1 MIKNKRKVFVS
12 FSLAVLFACIL
23 VFSCLMFSGCSKE
36 QDFSYM
42 VSSSYVPTSIE
53 VFEDEFGINSLKQP
67 TSSPIKILQLTD
79 IHIGNGPLTLKKD
92 KLAIEAV
99 CKMIES
105 TNPDLIILSGDLVY
119 PVALMTGTDDNL
131 TALKVLSRVVEK
143 YKTPWTICFGN
154 HDAEG
159 SAKYSKSE
167 LCDYLESAELS
178 NCLFQRGQSNLD
190 GMGNHIINLYN
201 SNGEFNSSVFLF
213 DNGMYNGE
221 TQLSG
226 YMEITQSQTDWYE
239 QNVKTMSEKF
249 GETIGSYVF
258 YHVPG
263 KEYKE
268 AWTEY
273 KSGESENVKLIYGYA
288 NEDNEKIS
296 CPSELGTFWNKV
308 KELGSTR
315 AIFCGHDHLNDF
327 SLEYYGIR
335 LTYGKSIDYTA
346 YAFQGISTKTEQRGG
361 TILTIKENKD
371 FEIEAKKL
379 INIK

>member
-1 MIKNKRKVFVS
+1 MIKNSGKVFVS
-12 FSLAVLFACIL
+12 ISLAIFLACAILLSTFSL
-23 VFSCLMFSGCSKE
+23 SGCSKE
-36 QDFSYM
+36 QDFTYM
-42 VSSSYVPTSIE
+42 VSSSYVPTSIQT
-53 VFEDEFGINSLKQP
+53 FKDEFGIPSLKQP
-67 TSSPIKILQLTD
+67 SGAQIKILQLTD

-92 KLAIEAV
+92 KKAIAAV
-99 CKMIES
+99 CKMIEA

-119 PVALMTGTDDNL
+119 PVALMTGTNDNL
-131 TALKVLSRVVEK
+131 TALKVLSRVIEK
-143 YKTPWTICFGN
+143 YETPWTICFGN

-167 LCDYLESAELS
+167 LCDFLESDELQ
-178 NCLFQRGQSNLD
+178 NCLFERGPSSLD

-201 SNGEFNSSVFLF
+201 SNGDFNSSIFLF

-226 YMEITQSQTDWYE
+226 YMEICQSQTDWYE
-239 QNVKTMSEKF
+239 ENVRMMSEKI
-249 GETIGSYVF
+249 GETISSYVF

-263 KEYKE
+263 KEYKN
-268 AWTEY
+268 AWAEY
-273 KSGESENVKLIYGYA
+273 KSGESENVKLVYGYA
-288 NEDNEKIS
+288 NEENEKIS
-296 CPSELGTFWNKV
+296 CPSELGTFWDKA
-308 KELGSTR
+308 KELGSTK

-361 TILTIKENKD
+361 TILTVKENKE

-379 INIK
+379 IDIK